1 MLGSTHGTL
10 TTDSRRARAI
20 ACGEHPA
27 QAVHGRPAGAGDLDV
42 SGRPL
47 YAAVPDLDRFFRPE
61 SVAVVGASDTEG
73 RPNTGIT
80 RQLLAWSERV
90 GARLHPVH
98 PTRESVFGIPCAP
111 SVAALPEQ
119 VDLAVLL
126 LSDPL
131 PVIGELA
138 EAKVKFAV
146 AFASGFAETGA
157 EGAAAQE
164 RLAAAVARA
173 DGLRLLGPN
182 TNLNAFERFR
192 EDLDGPAIAL
202 ITQSGH
208 QGRPLFSLQELGI
221 RLSHWAPTGNEA
233 DLETAD
239 FISYF
244 AERPE
249 VGAIAAYVEGLKDGR
264 AFLLAADRA
273 ARRGVPVVAVKVGR
287 TETGARTAASHTG
300 KLTGA
305 DAVVDAAMRQYGVIR
320 VDGLDELQD
329 TATLLAR
336 ARRHRVPDSSASAP
350 SAPASSAPGSA
361 MSSPAASSPAV
372 SRPALPRPEGVV
384 VYSISGGT
392 GAHFADL
399 ATEAGLPLP
408 TLSEAKQAELHQW
421 IPDYLSV
428 ANPVD
433 NGGHPVGD
441 WRGPRILDA
450 ILDDPAVGVLI
461 CPITGPFPPMSD
473 KLAQDLVA
481 AAERTDK
488 LVCVVWGSPVGTEAA
503 YRETLL
509 GSSRVATF
517 RTFANCITAVRAHL
531 DHTRFTAAYR
541 SPFDE
546 APRSPSPS
554 FRKAQALMRPGQ
566 QLSEHAAKQLL
577 RAYGIRVPR
586 EQLVTSA
593 AAAVRAAS
601 LVGYP
606 VVMKA
611 SGASIAHKTEL
622 GLVKIGLTSASQI
635 RDAYRELTDIARY
648 EDVSLDGVLVCQMVE
663 RGVEMVVGV
672 THDDLFGPTVTVG
685 LGGVLVEVLRDSAV
699 RVPPFGEDQAHAM
712 LAELRGRALLG
723 GVRGAPPADVD
734 ALVEVVLRVQ
744 RMALELGDQIA
755 ELDINPLMVLPRGQ
769 GAVALDALAAC
780 R

>member
-1 MLGSTHGTL
+1 MLGSTHGTF
-10 TTDSRRARAI
+10 TTGLRARVV
-20 ACGEHPA
+20 ACGEPPLS
-27 QAVHGRPAGAGDLDV
+27 AVHGVTAVAGDLDV

-47 YAAVPDLDRFFRPE
+47 HAPVPDLDRFFRPE

-80 RQLLAWSERV
+80 RQLLAWAERV
-90 GARLHPVH
+90 GARIHPVH
-98 PTRESVFGIPCAP
+98 PTRTSVFGIDCVP
-111 SVAALPEQ
+111 SVGALTEP

-126 LSDPL
+126 VADPL
-131 PVIGELA
+131 PVIEELA
-138 EAKVKFAV
+138 ATKVRFAV
-146 AFASGFAETGA
+146 AFASGFAETGEA
-157 EGAAAQE
+157 GAAAQE
-164 RLAAAVARA
+164 RLAAAVRRS
-173 DGLRLLGPN
+173 GLRLLGPN

-192 EDLDGPAIAL
+192 EDLDGPAVAL

-208 QGRPLFSLQELGI
+208 QGRPVFTLQELGV

-239 FISYF
+239 FLSYF
-244 AERPE
+244 AGRPE
-249 VGAIAAYVEGLKDGR
+249 VGAIACYVEGLKDGR
-264 AFLLAADRA
+264 SFLLAADRA
-273 ARRGVPVVAVKVGR
+273 ARNGVPVVAVKVGR

-305 DAVVDAAMRQYGVIR
+305 DQVVDAAMRQFGVIR
-320 VDGLDELQD
+320 VDGLDQLQD

-336 ARRHRVPDSSASAP
+336 ARRPVAD
-350 SAPASSAPGSA
+350 
-361 MSSPAASSPAV
+361 
-372 SRPALPRPEGVV
+372 GVV

-399 ATEAGLPLP
+399 ATAAGLELP
-408 TLSEAKQAELHQW
+408 TLPQAKQDELHQW
-421 IPDYLSV
+421 IPEYLNV

-441 WRGPRILDA
+441 WRGRKIIDA
-450 ILDDPAVGVLI
+450 ILADPSVGVLI

-473 KLAQDLVA
+473 RLAQDLA
-481 AAERTDK
+481 DAAEATDK
-488 LVCVVWGSPVGTEAA
+488 LVCVIWGSPVGTEDA
-503 YRETLL
+503 YRTTLL
-509 GSSRVATF
+509 GSSRLATF
-517 RTFANCITAVRAHL
+517 RTFSNCIGAVKAYL
-531 DHTRFTAAYR
+531 DHHRFTTGYR

-546 APRSPSPS
+546 APRTPSPS
-554 FRKAQALMRPGQ
+554 LRKAQALMRPGRR
-566 QLSEHAAKQLL
+566 LSEHAAKQLL

-593 AAAVRAAS
+593 AAAVRAAG

-611 SGASIAHKTEL
+611 SGTQLAHKTEL
-622 GLVKIGLTSASQI
+622 GLVKVGLTSASQV
-635 RDAYRELTDIARY
+635 RDAYRELTDIARF
-648 EDVSLDGVLVCQMVE
+648 ESIDLDGILVCQMVG

-672 THDDLFGPTVTVG
+672 TRDDLFGPTVTVG
-685 LGGVLVEVLRDSAV
+685 LGGVLVEVLNDTAV
-699 RVPPFGEDQAHAM
+699 RVPPFGEREARSM
-712 LAELRGRALLG
+712 LAELRGRALLD
-723 GVRGAPPADVD
+723 GVRGAAPADVD

-744 RMALELGDQIA
+744 RMALELDGDLA

-769 GAVALDALAAC
+769 GAVALDALAVC

>member
-10 TTDSRRARAI
+10 TTDSRRARVI
-20 ACGEHPA
+20 ACGERRPGPV
-27 QAVHGRPAGAGDLDV
+27 VHDRVDDLDV

-47 YAAVPDLDRFFRPE
+47 YADVPDLTRFFRPE
-61 SVAVVGASDTEG
+61 SVAVIGASDAEG

-80 RQLLAWSERV
+80 RQLLAWAERV
-90 GARLHPVH
+90 GARVYPVH
-98 PTRESVFGIPCAP
+98 PTRPSVFGIPCAA
-111 SVAALPEQ
+111 SVAGLPPGQ

-126 LSDPL
+126 VADPL
-131 PVIGELA
+131 PVVEELA
-138 EAKVKFAV
+138 DAKVRFAV

-157 EGAAAQE
+157 AGAEAQA
-164 RLAAAVARA
+164 RLADAVRRS
-173 DGLRLLGPN
+173 GLRLLGPN
-182 TNLNAFERFR
+182 TNLNAFEHFR
-192 EDLDGPAIAL
+192 EDLTGPAIAL

-208 QGRPLFSLQELGI
+208 QGRPVFALQELGI

-239 FISYF
+239 FLSWF
-244 AERPE
+244 AEQPE
-249 VGAIAAYVEGLKDGR
+249 VGAVACYVEGLKDGR

-287 TETGARTAASHTG
+287 TEAGARTAASHTG

-305 DAVVDAAMRQYGVIR
+305 DDVVDAAMRQFGVVR

-329 TATLLAR
+329 TAALLAR
-336 ARRHRVPDSSASAP
+336 ARAP
-350 SAPASSAPGSA
+350 LAD
-361 MSSPAASSPAV
+361 
-372 SRPALPRPEGVV
+372 GVA

-392 GAHFADL
+392 GAHAADL
-399 ATEAGLPLP
+399 ATAAGLRLP
-408 TLSEAKQAELHQW
+408 RLSEARQAELHQW
-421 IPDYLSV
+421 IPEYLSV

-433 NGGHPVGD
+433 SGGHPVGD
-441 WRGPRILDA
+441 ARGRKIIDA
-450 ILDDPAVGVLI
+450 ILADPSVGVLV
-461 CPITGPFPPMSD
+461 CPVTGPFPPLSD
-473 KLAQDLVA
+473 KLVADLVE
-481 AAERTDK
+481 AAEETDK

-503 YRETLL
+503 YREVLL

-517 RTFANCITAVRAHL
+517 RTLGNCLRAVRAWL
-531 DHTRFTAAYR
+531 DHHRFVSDYR

-546 APRSPSPS
+546 APRTPSPS
-554 FRKAQALMRPGQ
+554 YRKAEALMRPGQ

-593 AAAVRAAS
+593 AAAVRAAAQ
-601 LVGYP
+601 VGYP

-611 SGASIAHKTEL
+611 SGAEIAHKTEL
-622 GLVKIGLTSASQI
+622 GLVKIGLTSASQV

-648 EDVSLDGVLVCQMVE
+648 EGVALDGILVCQMVE
-663 RGVEMVVGV
+663 QGVETVVGMS
-672 THDDLFGPTVTVG
+672 HDDLFGPTVTVG
-685 LGGVLVEVLRDSAV
+685 LGGVLVEVLHDAAV
-699 RVPPFGEDQAHAM
+699 RVPPFGEDQARAM
-712 LAELRGRALLG
+712 LTELRGRALLD
-723 GVRGAPPADVD
+723 GVRGRPPADRD

-744 RMALELGDQIA
+744 RMALELGEFVS

-769 GAVALDALAAC
+769 GAVALDALVVC

>member
-10 TTDSRRARAI
+10 TTDSRRARVI
-20 ACGEHPA
+20 ACGEQPSPV
-27 QAVHGRPAGAGDLDV
+27 VHGRPAEVDDLDV

-47 YAAVPDLDRFFRPE
+47 YATVPDLDRFFRPE
-61 SVAVVGASDTEG
+61 CVAVIGASDAEG

-80 RQLLAWSERV
+80 RQLMAWAERV

-98 PTRESVFGIPCAP
+98 PTRRTVFGLPCLP
-111 SVAALPEQ
+111 SVAEVPEQ

-126 LSDPL
+126 VADPL
-131 PVIGELA
+131 PVIRELT

-157 EGAAAQE
+157 EGVAAQT
-164 RLAAAVARA
+164 RLAAAVHGS
-173 DGLRLLGPN
+173 GLRLLGPN
-182 TNLNAFERFR
+182 TNLNAFEHFR
-192 EDLDGPAIAL
+192 DDLDGPAVAL

-208 QGRPLFSLQELGI
+208 QGRPVFAMQQLGV

-244 AERPE
+244 SERPE
-249 VGAIAAYVEGLKDGR
+249 VGAIACYVEGLKDGR
-264 AFLLAADRA
+264 SFLLAADRA
-273 ARRGVPVVAVKVGR
+273 ARRKVPVVAVKVGR

-329 TATLLAR
+329 TAALLAR
-336 ARRHRVPDSSASAP
+336 ARAP
-350 SAPASSAPGSA
+350 RAD
-361 MSSPAASSPAV
+361 
-372 SRPALPRPEGVV
+372 GVV

-399 ATEAGLPLP
+399 ASEAGLDLP
-408 TLSEAKQAELHQW
+408 VLSEAKQTELHTW
-421 IPDYLSV
+421 IPDYLNV

-441 WRGPRILDA
+441 WRGRKIIDA
-450 ILDDPAVGVLI
+450 ILADPAVGVLI

-473 KLAQDLVA
+473 KLAQDLVD
-481 AAERTDK
+481 AAEQTDK

-531 DHTRFTAAYR
+531 DHARFTAAYR

-546 APRSPSPS
+546 APRTPSPS

-566 QLSEHAAKQLL
+566 QLSEHGAKQLL

-601 LVGYP
+601 QVGYP

-611 SGASIAHKTEL
+611 SGAQIAHKTEL
-622 GLVKIGLTSASQI
+622 GLVKIGLTSASQV

-648 EDVSLDGVLVCQMVE
+648 EGISLDGVLVCQMVE

-672 THDDLFGPTVTVG
+672 THDQLFGPTVTVG
-685 LGGVLVEVLRDSAV
+685 LGGVLVEVLRDFAV
-699 RVPPFGEDQAHAM
+699 RVPPFGDDQARAM
-712 LAELRGRALLG
+712 LSELRGRALLD
-723 GVRGAPPADVD
+723 GVRGGPPVDVD
-734 ALVEVVLRVQ
+734 ALVEVVIRVQ
-744 RMALELGDQIA
+744 RMALELGDEIA

-769 GAVALDALAAC
+769 GAVALDALVLC

>member
-10 TTDSRRARAI
+10 TTDFRARVV
-20 ACGEHPA
+20 ACGEEPHA
-27 QAVHGRPAGAGDLDV
+27 AVHSMAAAAAEGDLDV

-47 YAAVPDLDRFFRPE
+47 HAPVPDLDRFFRPE
-61 SVAVVGASDTEG
+61 SVAVIGASDTEG

-80 RQLLAWSERV
+80 RQLIAWAERV
-90 GARLHPVH
+90 GARLYPVH
-98 PTRESVFGIPCAP
+98 PTRESVFGRPCSP

-126 LSDPL
+126 VGDPL
-131 PVIGELA
+131 PVIEELA
-138 EAKVKFAV
+138 QAKVKFAV

-157 EGAAAQE
+157 EGAAAQA
-164 RLAAAVARA
+164 RLAAAVERS
-173 DGLRLLGPN
+173 GLRLLGPN
-182 TNLNAFERFR
+182 TNLNAFEEFR
-192 EDLDGPAIAL
+192 DDLDGPAIAL

-208 QGRPLFSLQELGI
+208 QGRPVYTLQELGV

-239 FISYF
+239 FIAYF
-244 AERPE
+244 SQRPE
-249 VGAIAAYVEGLKDGR
+249 VGAIACYVEGLKDGR
-264 AFLLAADRA
+264 SFLLAADRA
-273 ARRGVPVVAVKVGR
+273 ARAGVPVVAVKVGR
-287 TETGARTAASHTG
+287 TETGARMAASHTG

-305 DAVVDAAMRQYGVIR
+305 DQVVDAAMRQFGVIR

-329 TATLLAR
+329 TAALLAR
-336 ARRHRVPDSSASAP
+336 ARKPLAD
-350 SAPASSAPGSA
+350 
-361 MSSPAASSPAV
+361 
-372 SRPALPRPEGVV
+372 GVV

-392 GAHFADL
+392 GAHFSDL
-399 ATEAGLPLP
+399 ATGAGLTLP
-408 TLSEAKQAELHQW
+408 ALSEEKQAELHTW
-421 IPDYLSV
+421 IPGYLNV

-441 WRGPRILDA
+441 WRGRKIIDA
-450 ILDDPAVGVLI
+450 ILADPEVGVLI

-473 KLAQDLVA
+473 KLAQDLVD
-481 AAERTDK
+481 AAEATDK
-488 LVCVVWGSPVGTEAA
+488 LVCVVWGSPVGTEDA
-503 YRETLL
+503 YRTTLL

-517 RTFANCITAVRAHL
+517 RTFGNCITAVKAYL
-531 DHTRFTAAYR
+531 DHHRFAASYR

-546 APRSPSPS
+546 APRTPSPS
-554 FRKAQALMRPGQ
+554 FRKAQALMRPGH

-593 AAAVRAAS
+593 AAAVRAAG

-611 SGASIAHKTEL
+611 SGARLAHKTEL
-622 GLVKIGLTSASQI
+622 GLVKVGLTSASQV

-648 EDVSLDGVLVCQMVE
+648 EGIELDGILVCQMVE
-663 RGVEMVVGV
+663 RGVEMMVGV
-672 THDDLFGPTVTVG
+672 TQDALFGPTVTVG
-685 LGGVLVEVLRDSAV
+685 LGGVLVEVLHDAAV
-699 RVPPFGEDQAHAM
+699 RVPPFGEDQARAM
-712 LAELRGRALLG
+712 LGELRGRALLE
-723 GVRGAPPADVD
+723 GVRGGLPVDVD

-744 RMALELGDQIA
+744 RMALELGDDLS
-755 ELDINPLMVLPRGQ
+755 ELDINPLMVLSRGQ
-769 GAVALDALAAC
+769 GAVALDALAVC

>member
-20 ACGEHPA
+20 ACGEHPT
-27 QAVHGRPAGAGDLDV
+27 QVVHGRPAEAGDLDV

-47 YAAVPDLDRFFRPE
+47 YADVPDLDRFFRPE

-98 PTRESVFGIPCAP
+98 PTRESVFGIPCVP
-111 SVAALPEQ
+111 SVADLPEQ

-131 PVIGELA
+131 PVIDELA

-146 AFASGFAETGA
+146 AFASGFAETGE

-192 EDLDGPAIAL
+192 DDLDGPSIAL

-208 QGRPLFSLQELGI
+208 QGRPVFSLQELGI

-305 DAVVDAAMRQYGVIR
+305 DAVVDAAMRQFGVIR

-336 ARRHRVPDSSASAP
+336 ARRPRTPDSAT
-350 SAPASSAPGSA
+350 PGSA
-361 MSSPAASSPAV
+361 A
-372 SRPALPRPEGVV
+372 PRPEGVV

-531 DHTRFTAAYR
+531 DHTRFTSAYR

-554 FRKAQALMRPGQ
+554 FRKAKALMRPGQ

-611 SGASIAHKTEL
+611 SGARIAHKTEL

-699 RVPPFGEDQAHAM
+699 RVPPFAEDQAHAM
-712 LAELRGRALLG
+712 LAELRGRALLD

-744 RMALELGDQIA
+744 RMALELGDEIA

-769 GAVALDALAAC
+769 GAVALDALAVC

>member
-10 TTDSRRARAI
+10 TTDSRRARVI
-20 ACGEHPA
+20 ACGEQPSPV
-27 QAVHGRPAGAGDLDV
+27 VHGRPAEVDDLDV

-47 YAAVPDLDRFFRPE
+47 YATVPDLDRFFRPE
-61 SVAVVGASDTEG
+61 CVAVIGASDAEG

-80 RQLLAWSERV
+80 RQLMAWAERV

-98 PTRESVFGIPCAP
+98 PTRRTVFGLPCLP
-111 SVAALPEQ
+111 SVSDVPEQ

-126 LSDPL
+126 VADPL
-131 PVIGELA
+131 PVIRELT
-138 EAKVKFAV
+138 EAKVRFAV

-157 EGAAAQE
+157 EGAAAQT
-164 RLAAAVARA
+164 RLAAAVHGS
-173 DGLRLLGPN
+173 GLRLLGPN
-182 TNLNAFERFR
+182 TNLNAFEHFR
-192 EDLDGPAIAL
+192 DDLDGPAVAL

-208 QGRPLFSLQELGI
+208 QGRPVFAMQQLGV

-244 AERPE
+244 SERPE
-249 VGAIAAYVEGLKDGR
+249 VGAIACYVEGLKDGR
-264 AFLLAADRA
+264 SFLLAADRA
-273 ARRGVPVVAVKVGR
+273 ARRKVPVVAVKVGR

-329 TATLLAR
+329 TAALLAR
-336 ARRHRVPDSSASAP
+336 ARAP
-350 SAPASSAPGSA
+350 RAD
-361 MSSPAASSPAV
+361 
-372 SRPALPRPEGVV
+372 GVV

-399 ATEAGLPLP
+399 ASEAGLDLP
-408 TLSEAKQAELHQW
+408 VLSEAKQAELHTW
-421 IPDYLSV
+421 IPDYLNV

-441 WRGPRILDA
+441 WRGRKIIDA
-450 ILDDPAVGVLI
+450 ILADPAVGVLI

-473 KLAQDLVA
+473 KLAQDLVD
-481 AAERTDK
+481 AAEQTDK

-531 DHTRFTAAYR
+531 DHARFTAAYR

-546 APRSPSPS
+546 APRTPSPS

-566 QLSEHAAKQLL
+566 QLSEHGAKQLL

-601 LVGYP
+601 QVGYP

-611 SGASIAHKTEL
+611 SGAQIAHKTEL
-622 GLVKIGLTSASQI
+622 GLVKIGLTSASQV

-648 EDVSLDGVLVCQMVE
+648 EGISLDGVLVCQMVE

-672 THDDLFGPTVTVG
+672 THDHLFGPTVTVG
-685 LGGVLVEVLRDSAV
+685 LGGVLVEVLRDFAV
-699 RVPPFGEDQAHAM
+699 RVPPFGDDQARAM
-712 LAELRGRALLG
+712 LSELRGRALLD
-723 GVRGAPPADVD
+723 GVRGGPPVDVD
-734 ALVEVVLRVQ
+734 ALVEVVIRVQ
-744 RMALELGDQIA
+744 RMALELGDEIA

-769 GAVALDALAAC
+769 GAVALDALVLC

>member
-10 TTDSRRARAI
+10 TTDSRRARVI
-20 ACGEHPA
+20 ACGEQPSPV
-27 QAVHGRPAGAGDLDV
+27 VHGRPAEADDLDV

-47 YAAVPDLDRFFRPE
+47 YAGVPDLDRFFRPG
-61 SVAVVGASDTEG
+61 SVAVIGASDTEG

-80 RQLLAWSERV
+80 RQLLTWAERV

-98 PTRESVFGIPCAP
+98 PTRQSVFGIPCSP
-111 SVAALPEQ
+111 SVADLSEP

-126 LSDPL
+126 VADPL
-131 PVIGELA
+131 PVIEQLA
-138 EAKVKFAV
+138 KAKVKFAV
-146 AFASGFAETGA
+146 AFASGFAETG
-157 EGAAAQE
+157 ETGAAAQA
-164 RLAAAVARA
+164 RLAAAVGRS
-173 DGLRLLGPN
+173 GLRLLGPN
-182 TNLNAFERFR
+182 TNLNAFEKFR

-208 QGRPLFSLQELGI
+208 QGRPVFTMQELGV

-249 VGAIAAYVEGLKDGR
+249 VGAIACYIEGLKDGR
-264 AFLLAADRA
+264 SFLLAADRA

-329 TATLLAR
+329 TAALLAR
-336 ARRHRVPDSSASAP
+336 ARAP
-350 SAPASSAPGSA
+350 QAD
-361 MSSPAASSPAV
+361 
-372 SRPALPRPEGVV
+372 GVV
-384 VYSISGGT
+384 VYAISGGT

-399 ATEAGLPLP
+399 ASEAGLHLP
-408 TLSEAKQAELHQW
+408 ALSDTKQAELHQW
-421 IPDYLSV
+421 IPEYLNV
-428 ANPVD
+428 TNPVD

-441 WRGPRILDA
+441 WRGRKIIDA
-450 ILDDPAVGVLI
+450 ILADPAVGVLI

-473 KLAQDLVA
+473 KLAQDLVD
-481 AAERTDK
+481 AAEETDK

-531 DHTRFTAAYR
+531 DHARFTASYR

-546 APRSPSPS
+546 APRTPSPS

-611 SGASIAHKTEL
+611 SGAQIAHKTEL
-622 GLVKIGLTSASQI
+622 GLVKIGLTSASQV

-648 EDVSLDGVLVCQMVE
+648 EGISLDGVLVCQMVE
-663 RGVEMVVGV
+663 RGVELVVGV
-672 THDDLFGPTVTVG
+672 THDQLFGPTVTVG
-685 LGGVLVEVLRDSAV
+685 LGGVLVEVLRDVAV
-699 RVPPFGEDQAHAM
+699 RVPPFGEDQARAM
-712 LAELRGRALLG
+712 LGELRGRALLD
-723 GVRGAPPADVD
+723 GVRGGPPVDVD
-734 ALVEVVLRVQ
+734 ALVEVVIRVQ
-744 RMALELGDQIA
+744 RMALELGDDLA

-769 GAVALDALAAC
+769 GAVALDALAVC

>member
-10 TTDSRRARAI
+10 TTDFRARVE
-20 ACGEHPA
+20 ACGDHA
-27 QAVHGRPAGAGDLDV
+27 RNAVHSTTADPTADGAGAGALDV

-47 YAAVPDLDRFFRPE
+47 HADVPDLDRFFRPE
-61 SVAVVGASDTEG
+61 SVAVIGASDAEG

-80 RQLLAWSERV
+80 RQLIAWAERV

-98 PTRESVFGIPCAP
+98 PTRASVFGRPCHA
-111 SVAALPEQ
+111 SVGDLPEQ

-126 LSDPL
+126 VADPL
-131 PVIGELA
+131 PVIEQLA

-146 AFASGFAETGA
+146 AFASGFAETGDQGK
-157 EGAAAQE
+157 EAQA
-164 RLAAAVARA
+164 RLAAAVRRS
-173 DGLRLLGPN
+173 GLRLLGPN
-182 TNLNAFERFR
+182 TNLNAFQEFR

-208 QGRPLFSLQELGI
+208 QGRPVYTLQELGI

-249 VGAIAAYVEGLKDGR
+249 VGAIACYVEGLKDGR
-264 AFLLAADRA
+264 SFLLAADRA
-273 ARRGVPVVAVKVGR
+273 ARNGVPVVAVKVGR
-287 TETGARTAASHTG
+287 TETGARMAASHTG

-305 DAVVDAAMRQYGVIR
+305 DTVVDAAMRQFGVIR

-329 TATLLAR
+329 TAALLAR
-336 ARRHRVPDSSASAP
+336 ARRPQAD
-350 SAPASSAPGSA
+350 
-361 MSSPAASSPAV
+361 
-372 SRPALPRPEGVV
+372 GVV

-392 GAHFADL
+392 GAHFSDL
-399 ATEAGLPLP
+399 ATEAGLSLP
-408 TLSEAKQAELHQW
+408 TLSEARQAELHQW
-421 IPDYLSV
+421 IPEYLNV

-441 WRGPRILDA
+441 WRGRKIIDSILA
-450 ILDDPAVGVLI
+450 DPSVGVLI

-473 KLAQDLVA
+473 KLAQDLVD
-481 AAERTDK
+481 AAEETDK
-488 LVCVVWGSPVGTEAA
+488 LICVVWGSPVGTEDA
-503 YRETLL
+503 YRTTLL

-517 RTFANCITAVRAHL
+517 RTFGNCITAVRSYLEH
-531 DHTRFTAAYR
+531 HRFTTGYR
-541 SPFDE
+541 SPFDD
-546 APRSPSPS
+546 APRTPSPS
-554 FRKAQALMRPGQ
+554 YRKAQALMRPGQ

-593 AAAVRAAS
+593 AAAVRAAG

-611 SGASIAHKTEL
+611 SGPQLAHKTEL

-648 EDVSLDGVLVCQMVE
+648 ENVPLDGILVCQMVE

-672 THDDLFGPTVTVG
+672 TQDDLFGPTVTVG
-685 LGGVLVEVLRDSAV
+685 LGGVLVEVLHDAAV
-699 RVPPFGEDQAHAM
+699 RVPPFGEDQARAM
-712 LAELRGRALLG
+712 LRELRGHALLE

-744 RMALELGDQIA
+744 RMALELGGELS

-769 GAVALDALAAC
+769 GAVALDALAIC

>member
-10 TTDSRRARAI
+10 TTDSRRARVI
-20 ACGEHPA
+20 ACGEQRPGP
-27 QAVHGRPAGAGDLDV
+27 AVHGRAAEAGDADALDV

-47 YAAVPDLDRFFRPE
+47 YADVPDLDRFFRPE
-61 SVAVVGASDTEG
+61 SVAVVGASDAEG

-80 RQLLAWSERV
+80 RQLLDWADRV
-90 GARLHPVH
+90 GARVHPVH
-98 PTRESVFGIPCAP
+98 PTRPSVFGIACVP
-111 SVAALPEQ
+111 SVADLPEQ

-126 LSDPL
+126 VADPL
-131 PVIGELA
+131 PVIEELA
-138 EAKVKFAV
+138 EAKVRFAV
-146 AFASGFAETGA
+146 AFASGFAETGE
-157 EGAAAQE
+157 EGAAAQT
-164 RLAAAVARA
+164 RLAAAVRRS
-173 DGLRLLGPN
+173 GLRLLGPN

-192 EDLDGPAIAL
+192 DDLDGPAIAL

-208 QGRPLFSLQELGI
+208 QGRPVFAAQELGV

-249 VGAIAAYVEGLKDGR
+249 VGAIACYVEGLKDGR

-287 TETGARTAASHTG
+287 TEAGARTAASHTG

-305 DAVVDAAMRQYGVIR
+305 DDVVDAALRQYGVIR

-329 TATLLAR
+329 TAALLAR
-336 ARRHRVPDSSASAP
+336 ARAP
-350 SAPASSAPGSA
+350 RAD
-361 MSSPAASSPAV
+361 
-372 SRPALPRPEGVV
+372 GVV

-392 GAHFADL
+392 GAHVADL
-399 ATEAGLPLP
+399 AAGLGLKLP
-408 TLSEAKQAELHQW
+408 VLSADRQAELHQW
-421 IPDYLSV
+421 IPEYLSV

-441 WRGPRILDA
+441 WRGRKIIDA
-450 ILDDPAVGVLI
+450 ILADPEVGVLV
-461 CPITGPFPPMSD
+461 CPITGPFPPLSD
-473 KLAQDLVA
+473 KLVQDLVD
-481 AAERTDK
+481 AAEATDK

-503 YRETLL
+503 YREVLL

-517 RTFANCITAVRAHL
+517 RTVGNCLTAVRAYL
-531 DHTRFTAAYR
+531 DHHRFVSEYR

-546 APRSPSPS
+546 APRTSSPSY
-554 FRKAQALMRPGQ
+554 RKALALMRPGQ

-593 AAAVRAAS
+593 AAAVRAAG

-611 SGASIAHKTEL
+611 SGGRLAHKTEL
-622 GLVKIGLTSASQI
+622 GLVKIGLTSASQV
-635 RDAYRELTDIARY
+635 RDAYRDLTGIARY
-648 EDVSLDGVLVCQMVE
+648 EGVALDGVLVCQMVE

-685 LGGVLVEVLRDSAV
+685 LGGVLVEVLHDAAV
-699 RVPPFGEDQAHAM
+699 RVPPFGEEQARDM
-712 LAELRGRALLG
+712 LAELRGRTLLD
-723 GVRGAPPADVD
+723 GVRGRPPADLE

-744 RMALELGDQIA
+744 RMALELGGQLA
-755 ELDINPLMVLPRGQ
+755 ELDINPLMVLEQGQ
-769 GAVALDALAAC
+769 GAVALDALAVC

>member
-10 TTDSRRARAI
+10 TTDLRARVV
-20 ACGEHPA
+20 ACGQQTGA
-27 QAVHGRPAGAGDLDV
+27 AVHGVTAAEGDLDV

-47 YAAVPDLDRFFRPE
+47 YAPVPGLDRFFRPE
-61 SVAVVGASDTEG
+61 AVAVVGASDTDG

-80 RQLLAWSERV
+80 RQLIAWAERV

-98 PTRESVFGIPCAP
+98 PTRTAVFGLPCVP
-111 SVAALPEQ
+111 SVAELPEP

-126 LSDPL
+126 VGDPL
-131 PVIGELA
+131 PVIEELGR
-138 EAKVKFAV
+138 AKVKFAV
-146 AFASGFAETGA
+146 AFASGFAETGEA
-157 EGAAAQE
+157 GADAQR
-164 RLAAAVARA
+164 RLAAAVERS
-173 DGLRLLGPN
+173 GLRLLGPN

-192 EDLDGPAIAL
+192 DDLEGPAIAL

-208 QGRPLFSLQELGI
+208 QGRPVFAMQELGV

-244 AERPE
+244 SGRPE
-249 VGAIAAYVEGLKDGR
+249 VGAIACYVEGLKDGR
-264 AFLLAADRA
+264 SFLLAADRA
-273 ARRGVPVVAVKVGR
+273 ARNRVPIVAVKVGR

-305 DAVVDAAMRQYGVIR
+305 DQVVDAAMRQYGVIR
-320 VDGLDELQD
+320 VDGLDQLQD
-329 TATLLAR
+329 TAALLAR
-336 ARRHRVPDSSASAP
+336 ARRPTAD
-350 SAPASSAPGSA
+350 
-361 MSSPAASSPAV
+361 
-372 SRPALPRPEGVV
+372 GVV

-399 ATEAGLPLP
+399 ATAAGLRLP
-408 TLSEAKQAELHQW
+408 PLSEDRQNELHQW
-421 IPDYLSV
+421 IPEYLSV

-441 WRGPRILDA
+441 WRGRRIIDA
-450 ILDDPAVGVLI
+450 ILADPGVGVLI

-473 KLAQDLVA
+473 KLAQDLVD
-481 AAERTDK
+481 AAEATDK
-488 LVCVVWGSPVGTEAA
+488 LVCVVWGSPVGTEDA
-503 YRETLL
+503 YRTTLL

-517 RTFANCITAVRAHL
+517 RTFGNCITAVKAYF
-531 DHTRFTAAYR
+531 DHHRFTAGYR

-546 APRSPSPS
+546 APRTLSPS
-554 FRKAQALMRPGQ
+554 FRKAQALLRPGHR
-566 QLSEHAAKQLL
+566 LSEHAAKQLL

-593 AAAVRAAS
+593 AAAVRAAG

-611 SGASIAHKTEL
+611 SAPQLAHKTEL
-622 GLVKIGLTSASQI
+622 GLVKIGLTSASQV
-635 RDAYRELTDIARY
+635 RDSYRELTDIARY
-648 EDVSLDGVLVCQMVE
+648 EGVDLDGVLVCQMVE

-672 THDDLFGPTVTVG
+672 TRDELFGPTVTVG
-685 LGGVLVEVLRDSAV
+685 LGGVLVEVLRDVTV
-699 RVPPFGEDQAHAM
+699 RVPPFGEDQARSM
-712 LAELRGRALLG
+712 LSELRGRALLD
-723 GVRGAPPADVD
+723 GVRGGPPVDVD

-744 RMALELGDQIA
+744 RMALELGGDLS

-769 GAVALDALAAC
+769 GAVALDALAVC

>member
-27 QAVHGRPAGAGDLDV
+27 QVVHGRPAEAGDLDV

-47 YAAVPDLDRFFRPE
+47 YADVPDLDRLFRPE

-98 PTRESVFGIPCAP
+98 PTRESVFGIPCVP
-111 SVAALPEQ
+111 SVADLPEQ
-119 VDLAVLL
+119 VDLAALL

-173 DGLRLLGPN
+173 GGLRLLGPN

-192 EDLDGPAIAL
+192 DDLDGPAIAL

-208 QGRPLFSLQELGI
+208 QGRPVFSLQELGI

-336 ARRHRVPDSSASAP
+336 ARRPRAT
-350 SAPASSAPGSA
+350 G
-361 MSSPAASSPAV
+361 AAE
-372 SRPALPRPEGVV
+372 PRPEGVV

-408 TLSEAKQAELHQW
+408 TLSAAKQAELHQW

-531 DHTRFTAAYR
+531 DHSRFT
-541 SPFDE
+541 
-546 APRSPSPS
+546 
-554 FRKAQALMRPGQ
+554 
-566 QLSEHAAKQLL
+566 
-577 RAYGIRVPR
+577 
-586 EQLVTSA
+586 
-593 AAAVRAAS
+593 
-601 LVGYP
+601 
-606 VVMKA
+606 
-611 SGASIAHKTEL
+611 GARIAHKTEL
-622 GLVKIGLTSASQI
+622 GLVKVGLTSASQI

-699 RVPPFGEDQAHAM
+699 RVPPFAEDQAHAM
-712 LAELRGRALLG
+712 LAELRGRALLD

-744 RMALELGDQIA
+744 RMALELGDEIA

-769 GAVALDALAAC
+769 GAVALDALAVC

>member
-10 TTDSRRARAI
+10 TTDSRRARVI
-20 ACGEHPA
+20 ACGEQPSPV
-27 QAVHGRPAGAGDLDV
+27 VHGRPADVDDLDV
-42 SGRPL
+42 GGRPL
-47 YAAVPDLDRFFRPE
+47 YAGVPDLDRFFRPE
-61 SVAVVGASDTEG
+61 SLAVVGASDAEG

-80 RQLLAWSERV
+80 RQLLAWAERV

-98 PTRESVFGIPCAP
+98 PTREAVFGIPCFP
-111 SVAALPEQ
+111 SVADLPEQ

-126 LSDPL
+126 VADPL
-131 PVIGELA
+131 PVVEQLA

-146 AFASGFAETGA
+146 AFASGFAETGEAGA
-157 EGAAAQE
+157 EAQA
-164 RLAAAVARA
+164 RLATAVRRS
-173 DGLRLLGPN
+173 GLRLLGPN
-182 TNLNAFERFR
+182 TNLNAFENFR

-208 QGRPLFSLQELGI
+208 QGRPVFALQELGI

-244 AERPE
+244 SEQPE
-249 VGAIAAYVEGLKDGR
+249 VGAIACYVEGLKDGR
-264 AFLLAADRA
+264 SFLLAADRA

-305 DAVVDAAMRQYGVIR
+305 DTVVDAAMRQYGVIR
-320 VDGLDELQD
+320 VDGLDQLQD
-329 TATLLAR
+329 TSALLAR
-336 ARRHRVPDSSASAP
+336 ARRPLAD
-350 SAPASSAPGSA
+350 
-361 MSSPAASSPAV
+361 
-372 SRPALPRPEGVV
+372 GVA

-399 ATEAGLPLP
+399 ATEAGLHLP
-408 TLSEAKQAELHQW
+408 TLSAAKQTELHQW
-421 IPDYLSV
+421 IPDYLNV

-433 NGGHPVGD
+433 SGGHPVGD
-441 WRGPRILDA
+441 WRGRKIIDA
-450 ILDDPAVGVLI
+450 ILADPEVGVLV

-473 KLAQDLVA
+473 KLAQDLVD
-481 AAERTDK
+481 AAEQTDK
-488 LVCVVWGSPVGTEAA
+488 LVCVIWGSPVGTESA

-517 RTFANCITAVRAHL
+517 RTFANCVTAVRAHL
-531 DHTRFTAAYR
+531 DHARFTASYR

-546 APRSPSPS
+546 APRTPSPS
-554 FRKAQALMRPGQ
+554 FRKARALMRPGQ
-566 QLSEHAAKQLL
+566 ALSEHAAKLLL

-593 AAAVRAAS
+593 AAAVRAAG

-611 SGASIAHKTEL
+611 SGGQIAHKTEL
-622 GLVKIGLTSASQI
+622 GLVKIGLTSASQV

-648 EDVSLDGVLVCQMVE
+648 EGVDLDGVLVCQMVE

-672 THDDLFGPTVTVG
+672 THDELFGPTVTVG
-685 LGGVLVEVLRDSAV
+685 LGGVLVEVLRDTAV
-699 RVPPFGEDQAHAM
+699 RVPPFGEEQAGDM
-712 LAELRGRALLG
+712 LTELRGRALLD
-723 GVRGAPPADVD
+723 GVRGRPPADLD
-734 ALVEVVLRVQ
+734 ALVEVVMRVQ
-744 RMALELGDQIA
+744 RMALELGDELA

-769 GAVALDALAAC
+769 GAVALDALAVCGPGPDPDADQPLP
-780 R
+780 

>member
-10 TTDSRRARAI
+10 TTDSRRTRAI
-20 ACGEHPA
+20 ACGERSGP
-27 QAVHGRPAGAGDLDV
+27 AVHGRPAQAGDLDV

-47 YAAVPDLDRFFRPE
+47 HSGVPDLDRFFRPR
-61 SVAVVGASDTEG
+61 SVAVVGASDAEG

-80 RQLLAWSERV
+80 RQLADWAERV

-98 PTRESVFGIPCAP
+98 PSRPAVFGIPCSP
-111 SVAALPEQ
+111 SVADLPEQ
-119 VDLAVLL
+119 VDLAVVLVG
-126 LSDPL
+126 DPV
-131 PVIGELA
+131 PVIEELA
-138 EAKVKFAV
+138 EAKARFAV
-146 AFASGFAETGA
+146 VFASGFAETGPQG
-157 EGAAAQE
+157 GAAQR
-164 RLAAAVARA
+164 RLAAAVEQS
-173 DGLRLLGPN
+173 GLRLLGPN

-192 EDLDGPAIAL
+192 DDLEGPAIAL

-208 QGRPLFSLQELGI
+208 QGRPVFALQELGI

-233 DLETAD
+233 DLESAD
-239 FISYF
+239 FLSYF
-244 AERPE
+244 AEQPE
-249 VGAIAAYVEGLKDGR
+249 VGAIACYLEGLKDGR
-264 AFLLAADRA
+264 SFLLAADRA

-305 DAVVDAAMRQYGVIR
+305 DAVVDAALRQYGVIR

-329 TATLLAR
+329 TAALLAR
-336 ARRHRVPDSSASAP
+336 ARP
-350 SAPASSAPGSA
+350 
-361 MSSPAASSPAV
+361 
-372 SRPALPRPEGVV
+372 PRADGVV

-392 GAHFADL
+392 GAHVADL
-399 ATEAGLPLP
+399 ATGLGLSLP
-408 TLSEAKQAELHQW
+408 ELSEAKQAELHQW
-421 IPDYLSV
+421 IPEYLSV

-441 WRGPRILDA
+441 ERGRKIIDA
-450 ILDDPAVGVLI
+450 ILDDPEVGVLI
-461 CPITGPFPPMSD
+461 CPVTGPFPPLSD
-473 KLAQDLVA
+473 RLVRDMVD
-481 AAERTDK
+481 AAEQTDK
-488 LVCVVWGSPVGTEAA
+488 LVCVVWGSPVGTEPA
-503 YRETLL
+503 YREVLL

-517 RTFANCITAVRAHL
+517 RTVGNCLTAVRAHL
-531 DHTRFTAAYR
+531 AHHRFAAAYR

-546 APRSPSPS
+546 APRTLSPSY
-554 FRKAQALMRPGQ
+554 RKAQALMQPGR

-593 AAAVRAAS
+593 AAAVRAAG

-611 SGASIAHKTEL
+611 SGARIAHKTEL
-622 GLVKIGLTSASQI
+622 GLVKIGLTSASQV

-648 EDVSLDGVLVCQMVE
+648 EDIALDGVLVCQMVE
-663 RGVEMVVGV
+663 QGVEMVVGV

-685 LGGVLVEVLRDSAV
+685 LGGVLVEVLRDTAV
-699 RVPPFGEDQAHAM
+699 GVPPFGEEQARDM
-712 LAELRGRALLG
+712 LAGLRGRALLD
-723 GVRGAPPADVD
+723 GVRGRPAADLD

-744 RMALELGDQIA
+744 RMALELGDRLA
-755 ELDINPLMVLPRGQ
+755 ELDVNPLMVLPQGQ
-769 GAVALDALAAC
+769 GAVALDALAVC

>member
-10 TTDSRRARAI
+10 TTDFRARVE
-20 ACGEHPA
+20 ACGETPRT
-27 QAVHGRPAGAGDLDV
+27 AVHSTAAPAAGNAAERDV

-47 YAAVPDLDRFFRPE
+47 HSDVPDLDRFFRPE
-61 SVAVVGASDTEG
+61 SVAVIGASDAEG

-80 RQLLAWSERV
+80 RQLIAWAERV
-90 GARLHPVH
+90 GARVHPVH
-98 PTRESVFGIPCAP
+98 PTRTSVFGLACHA
-111 SVAALPEQ
+111 SVAELPDQ

-126 LSDPL
+126 VADPV
-131 PVIGELA
+131 PVIEELA
-138 EAKVKFAV
+138 DTKIRFAV
-146 AFASGFAETGA
+146 AFASGFAETG
-157 EGAAAQE
+157 ESGAAAQA
-164 RLAAAVARA
+164 RLTAAVQRS
-173 DGLRLLGPN
+173 GLRLLGPN
-182 TNLNAFERFR
+182 TNLNAFEEFR

-208 QGRPLFSLQELGI
+208 QGRPVYTLQELGI

-249 VGAIAAYVEGLKDGR
+249 VGAIACYVEGLKDGR
-264 AFLLAADRA
+264 SFLLAADRA
-273 ARRGVPVVAVKVGR
+273 ARNGVPVVAVKVGR

-305 DAVVDAAMRQYGVIR
+305 DTVVDAAMRQFGVIR

-329 TATLLAR
+329 TAALLAR
-336 ARRHRVPDSSASAP
+336 ARPPQA
-350 SAPASSAPGSA
+350 
-361 MSSPAASSPAV
+361 
-372 SRPALPRPEGVV
+372 EGVV

-392 GAHFADL
+392 GAHFSDL
-399 ATEAGLPLP
+399 ATEAGLTLP
-408 TLSEAKQAELHQW
+408 TLSDAKQAELHQW
-421 IPDYLSV
+421 IPPYLNV

-441 WRGPRILDA
+441 WRGRKIIDA
-450 ILDDPAVGVLI
+450 ILADPAVGVLI

-473 KLAQDLVA
+473 RLAQDLVD
-481 AAERTDK
+481 AAEATDK
-488 LVCVVWGSPVGTEAA
+488 LVCVIWGSPVGTEEA
-503 YRETLL
+503 YRSTLL

-517 RTFANCITAVRAHL
+517 RTFGNCITAVRAYLGH
-531 DHTRFTAAYR
+531 HRFTASYR

-546 APRSPSPS
+546 APRTPSPS
-554 FRKAQALMRPGQ
+554 YRKARALMRPGQ

-593 AAAVRAAS
+593 AAAVRAAG

-611 SGASIAHKTEL
+611 SGPQLSHKTEL
-622 GLVKIGLTSASQI
+622 GLVKVGLTSASQI

-648 EDVSLDGVLVCQMVE
+648 ENIPLDGILVCQMVE

-672 THDDLFGPTVTVG
+672 TRDPLFGPTVTVG
-685 LGGVLVEVLRDSAV
+685 LGGVLVEVLHDAAV
-699 RVPPFGEDQAHAM
+699 RVPPFGEDQARTM
-712 LAELRGRALLG
+712 LRELRGAALLD

-744 RMALELGDQIA
+744 RMALELGDELS

-769 GAVALDALAAC
+769 GAVALDALALC
-780 R
+780 H

>member
-10 TTDSRRARAI
+10 TTDFRARVE
-20 ACGEHPA
+20 ACGETPRT
-27 QAVHGRPAGAGDLDV
+27 AVHSTAAPSAEDTAALDV

-47 YAAVPDLDRFFRPE
+47 RSDVPDLDRFFRPE
-61 SVAVVGASDTEG
+61 SVAVIGASDTEG

-80 RQLLAWSERV
+80 RQLIAWAQRV
-90 GARLHPVH
+90 GARVHPVH
-98 PTRESVFGIPCAP
+98 PTRTSVFGLPCRA
-111 SVAALPEQ
+111 SVAELPEQ

-126 LSDPL
+126 VADPL
-131 PVIGELA
+131 PVIEELA

-146 AFASGFAETGA
+146 AFASGFAETGDA
-157 EGAAAQE
+157 GAAAQE
-164 RLAAAVARA
+164 RLAAAVRRS
-173 DGLRLLGPN
+173 GLRLLGPN

-192 EDLDGPAIAL
+192 DDLDGPAIAL

-208 QGRPLFSLQELGI
+208 QGRPVFTLQELGI

-233 DLETAD
+233 DLETSD

-249 VGAIAAYVEGLKDGR
+249 VGAIACYVEGLRDGR
-264 AFLLAADRA
+264 QFLLAADRA
-273 ARRGVPVVAVKVGR
+273 ARNGVPVVAVKVGR

-305 DAVVDAAMRQYGVIR
+305 DTVVDAAMRQFGVIR

-329 TATLLAR
+329 TAALLAR
-336 ARRHRVPDSSASAP
+336 ARKPLAD
-350 SAPASSAPGSA
+350 
-361 MSSPAASSPAV
+361 
-372 SRPALPRPEGVV
+372 GVV

-392 GAHFADL
+392 GAHFSDL
-399 ATEAGLPLP
+399 ASEAGLSLP
-408 TLSEAKQAELHQW
+408 TLSRAKQDELHQW
-421 IPDYLSV
+421 IPEYLNV

-441 WRGPRILDA
+441 WRGRKIIDA
-450 ILDDPAVGVLI
+450 ILADPSVGVLI

-473 KLAQDLVA
+473 RLAQDLVD
-481 AAERTDK
+481 AAERSDK
-488 LVCVVWGSPVGTEAA
+488 LVCVIWGSPVGTEEA
-503 YRETLL
+503 YRTTLL

-517 RTFANCITAVRAHL
+517 RTFGNCITAVRAYLGH
-531 DHTRFTAAYR
+531 HRFTAGYR
-541 SPFDE
+541 SPFEDT
-546 APRSPSPS
+546 PRTPSPS
-554 FRKAQALMRPGQ
+554 YRKAQALMRPGQ

-593 AAAVRAAS
+593 AAAVRAAG

-611 SGASIAHKTEL
+611 SGPQLGHKTEL

-648 EDVSLDGVLVCQMVE
+648 ENVPLDGILVCQMVE

-672 THDDLFGPTVTVG
+672 TRDDLFGPTVTVG
-685 LGGVLVEVLRDSAV
+685 LGGVLVEVLHDAAV
-699 RVPPFGEDQAHAM
+699 RVPPFGEDQARAM
-712 LAELRGRALLG
+712 LTELRGHALLE

-744 RMALELGDQIA
+744 RMALELGDSLS

-769 GAVALDALAAC
+769 GAVALDALAVC

>member
-10 TTDSRRARAI
+10 TTDSRRARVI
-20 ACGEHPA
+20 ACGEQPA
-27 QAVHGRPAGAGDLDV
+27 PAVHGRPAATDDLDV

-47 YAAVPDLDRFFRPE
+47 YAGVPDLDRFFRPE
-61 SVAVVGASDTEG
+61 RVAVVGASDAEG

-90 GARLHPVH
+90 GARLYPVH
-98 PTRESVFGIPCAP
+98 PTRESVFGIPC
-111 SVAALPEQ
+111 VAAVADLPEE

-126 LSDPL
+126 VSDPL
-131 PVIGELA
+131 PVIEELA
-138 EAKVKFAV
+138 ETKVKFAV

-157 EGAAAQE
+157 EGAAAQA
-164 RLAAAVARA
+164 RLAAAVERS
-173 DGLRLLGPN
+173 GLRLLGPN
-182 TNLNAFERFR
+182 TNLNAFEKFR

-208 QGRPLFSLQELGI
+208 QGRPVFTMQELGV

-233 DLETAD
+233 DLESAD

-244 AERPE
+244 AEQPE
-249 VGAIAAYVEGLKDGR
+249 VGAIACYVEGLKDGR
-264 AFLLAADRA
+264 SFLLAADRA

-329 TATLLAR
+329 TAALLAR
-336 ARRHRVPDSSASAP
+336 ARPP
-350 SAPASSAPGSA
+350 SAD
-361 MSSPAASSPAV
+361 
-372 SRPALPRPEGVV
+372 GVV

-392 GAHFADL
+392 GAHFSDL
-399 ATEAGLPLP
+399 ATEAGLSLP
-408 TLSEAKQAELHQW
+408 RLSPGKQAELHEW
-421 IPDYLSV
+421 IPEYLDVS
-428 ANPVD
+428 NPVD

-441 WRGPRILDA
+441 WRGRKIIDA
-450 ILDDPAVGVLI
+450 ILADPGVGVLI

-473 KLAQDLVA
+473 KLAQDLVD

-517 RTFANCITAVRAHL
+517 RTFSNCITAVRAHL
-531 DHTRFTAAYR
+531 EHARFSSFYR

-546 APRSPSPS
+546 APRTSSPS

-593 AAAVRAAS
+593 AASVRAAG

-611 SGASIAHKTEL
+611 SGAQLAHKTEL
-622 GLVKIGLTSASQI
+622 GLVKIGLTSASQV
-635 RDAYRELTDIARY
+635 RDAYRDLTDIARY
-648 EDVSLDGVLVCQMVE
+648 EDVPLDGVLVCQMVE
-663 RGVEMVVGV
+663 PGVEMVVGV
-672 THDDLFGPTVTVG
+672 TQDELFGPTVTVG

-699 RVPPFGEDQAHAM
+699 RVPPFGEDQARSM
-712 LAELRGRALLG
+712 LSELRGRALLD
-723 GVRGAPPADVD
+723 GVRGRPPADLD

-744 RMALELGDQIA
+744 RMALELDGELS
-755 ELDINPLMVLPRGQ
+755 ELDINPLMVLPRGR
-769 GAVALDALAAC
+769 GAVALDALAVC

>member
-20 ACGEHPA
+20 ACGEHPT
-27 QAVHGRPAGAGDLDV
+27 QVVHGRPAEAGDLDV

-47 YAAVPDLDRFFRPE
+47 HADVPDLDRFFRPE

-111 SVAALPEQ
+111 SVADLPEQ

-131 PVIGELA
+131 PVIDELA

-146 AFASGFAETGA
+146 AFASGFAETGE

-192 EDLDGPAIAL
+192 DDLDGPAIAL

-208 QGRPLFSLQELGI
+208 QGRPVFSLQELGI

-305 DAVVDAAMRQYGVIR
+305 DAVVDAAMRQFGVIR

-336 ARRHRVPDSSASAP
+336 ARRPRTPDSATPDSAT
-350 SAPASSAPGSA
+350 PGSA
-361 MSSPAASSPAV
+361 A
-372 SRPALPRPEGVV
+372 PRPEGVV

-531 DHTRFTAAYR
+531 DHTRFTSAYR

-554 FRKAQALMRPGQ
+554 FRKAKALMRPGQ

-611 SGASIAHKTEL
+611 SGARIAHKTEL

-699 RVPPFGEDQAHAM
+699 RVPPFAEDQAHAM
-712 LAELRGRALLG
+712 LAELRGRALLD

-744 RMALELGDQIA
+744 RMALELGDEIA

-769 GAVALDALAAC
+769 GAVALDALAVC

>member
-10 TTDSRRARAI
+10 TTDSRRARVI
-20 ACGEHPA
+20 ACGEQRPGP
-27 QAVHGRPAGAGDLDV
+27 AVHGRAADTGDTGDADALDV

-47 YAAVPDLDRFFRPE
+47 YADVPDLDRFFRPE
-61 SVAVVGASDTEG
+61 SVAVIGASDAEG

-80 RQLLAWSERV
+80 RQLLDWAGRV
-90 GARLHPVH
+90 GARVHPVH
-98 PTRESVFGIPCAP
+98 PTRPSVFGIACVPA
-111 SVAALPEQ
+111 VADLPEQ

-126 LSDPL
+126 VADPL
-131 PVIGELA
+131 PVIEELS
-138 EAKVKFAV
+138 EAKVRFAV
-146 AFASGFAETGA
+146 AFASGFAETGE
-157 EGAAAQE
+157 EGAAAQT
-164 RLAAAVARA
+164 RLAAAVRRS
-173 DGLRLLGPN
+173 GLRLLGPN
-182 TNLNAFERFR
+182 TNLNAFEHFR
-192 EDLDGPAIAL
+192 DDLAGPSIAL

-208 QGRPLFSLQELGI
+208 QGRPVFAAQELGI

-249 VGAIAAYVEGLKDGR
+249 VGAIACYVEGLKDGR

-273 ARRGVPVVAVKVGR
+273 ARRRVPVVAVKVGR
-287 TETGARTAASHTG
+287 TEAGARTAASHTG

-305 DAVVDAAMRQYGVIR
+305 DDVVDAALRQYGVIR

-329 TATLLAR
+329 TAALLAR
-336 ARRHRVPDSSASAP
+336 ARAP
-350 SAPASSAPGSA
+350 RAD
-361 MSSPAASSPAV
+361 
-372 SRPALPRPEGVV
+372 GVV

-392 GAHFADL
+392 GAHVADL
-399 ATEAGLPLP
+399 AAGLGLKLP
-408 TLSEAKQAELHQW
+408 VLSAARQAELHQW
-421 IPDYLSV
+421 IPEYLSV

-441 WRGPRILDA
+441 WRGRKIIDSILA
-450 ILDDPAVGVLI
+450 DPEVGVLI
-461 CPITGPFPPMSD
+461 CPITGPFPPLSD
-473 KLAQDLVA
+473 KLVQDLVD
-481 AAERTDK
+481 AAEATDK

-503 YRETLL
+503 YRDVLL

-517 RTFANCITAVRAHL
+517 RTVGNCLTAVRAYL
-531 DHTRFTAAYR
+531 DHHRFVSDYR

-546 APRSPSPS
+546 APRTPSPS
-554 FRKAQALMRPGQ
+554 YRKALALMRPGQ

-593 AAAVRAAS
+593 AAAVRAAG

-611 SGASIAHKTEL
+611 SGGQIAHKTEL
-622 GLVKIGLTSASQI
+622 GLVKIGLTSASQV

-648 EDVSLDGVLVCQMVE
+648 EGVALDGVLVCQMVE

-685 LGGVLVEVLRDSAV
+685 LGGVLVEVLHDAAV
-699 RVPPFGEDQAHAM
+699 RVPPFGEDQARDM
-712 LAELRGRALLG
+712 LAELRGRALLD
-723 GVRGAPPADVD
+723 GVRGRPPADLD

-744 RMALELGDQIA
+744 RMALELGDQLA
-755 ELDINPLMVLPRGQ
+755 ELDINPLMVLEQGQ
-769 GAVALDALAAC
+769 GAVALDALAVC

>member
-10 TTDSRRARAI
+10 TTDFRARVE
-20 ACGEHPA
+20 ACGETPRA
-27 QAVHGRPAGAGDLDV
+27 AVHSSAAPSADDAVPVDV

-47 YAAVPDLDRFFRPE
+47 HADVPDLDRFFRPE
-61 SVAVVGASDTEG
+61 SVAVIGASDAEG

-80 RQLLAWSERV
+80 RQLIAWAERV
-90 GARLHPVH
+90 GARIHPVH
-98 PTRESVFGIPCAP
+98 PSRTTVFGLACHA
-111 SVAALPEQ
+111 SVAELPEQ

-126 LSDPL
+126 VSDPL
-131 PVIGELA
+131 PVIEELA
-138 EAKVKFAV
+138 DTKVKFAV
-146 AFASGFAETGA
+146 AFASGFAETGGA
-157 EGAAAQE
+157 GAAAQE
-164 RLAAAVARA
+164 RLAAAVRRS
-173 DGLRLLGPN
+173 GLRLLGPN
-182 TNLNAFERFR
+182 TNLNAFEEFR
-192 EDLDGPAIAL
+192 DDLDGPAIAL

-208 QGRPLFSLQELGI
+208 QGRPLYTLQELGI

-233 DLETAD
+233 DLETSD

-249 VGAIAAYVEGLKDGR
+249 VGAIACYVEGLKDGR
-264 AFLLAADRA
+264 SFLLAADRA
-273 ARRGVPVVAVKVGR
+273 ARNGVPVVAVKVGR

-305 DAVVDAAMRQYGVIR
+305 DTVVDAAMRQFGVIR

-329 TATLLAR
+329 TAALLAR
-336 ARRHRVPDSSASAP
+336 ARRPKAD
-350 SAPASSAPGSA
+350 
-361 MSSPAASSPAV
+361 
-372 SRPALPRPEGVV
+372 GVV

-392 GAHFADL
+392 GAHFSDL
-399 ATEAGLPLP
+399 ATEAGLTLP
-408 TLSEAKQAELHQW
+408 ALSQAKQDELHQW
-421 IPDYLSV
+421 IPPYLNV

-441 WRGPRILDA
+441 WRGRKIIDA
-450 ILDDPAVGVLI
+450 ILADPEVGVLI

-473 KLAQDLVA
+473 KLAQDLVD
-481 AAERTDK
+481 AAEQTDK
-488 LVCVVWGSPVGTEAA
+488 LICVIWGSPVGTEDA
-503 YRETLL
+503 YRTTLL

-517 RTFANCITAVRAHL
+517 RTSGNCITAVRAYLGH
-531 DHTRFTAAYR
+531 HRFTAGYR
-541 SPFDE
+541 SPFED
-546 APRSPSPS
+546 APRTPSPS
-554 FRKAQALMRPGQ
+554 YRKAQALMRPGQ

-593 AAAVRAAS
+593 AAAVRAAG

-611 SGASIAHKTEL
+611 SGPQLGHKTEL

-648 EDVSLDGVLVCQMVE
+648 ENVPLDGILVCQMVE

-672 THDDLFGPTVTVG
+672 TQDDLFGPTVTVG
-685 LGGVLVEVLRDSAV
+685 LGGVLVEVLHDAAV
-699 RVPPFGEDQAHAM
+699 RVPPFGEDQARAM
-712 LAELRGRALLG
+712 LTELRGHALLE

-734 ALVEVVLRVQ
+734 ALVEVILRIQ
-744 RMALELGDQIA
+744 RMALEFGDELS

-769 GAVALDALAAC
+769 GAVALDALAIC

>member
-10 TTDSRRARAI
+10 TTDFRARVE
-20 ACGEHPA
+20 ACGETPRA
-27 QAVHGRPAGAGDLDV
+27 AVHSSAAPSADDAVPVDV

-47 YAAVPDLDRFFRPE
+47 HADVPDLDRFFRPE
-61 SVAVVGASDTEG
+61 SVAVIGASDAEG

-80 RQLLAWSERV
+80 RQLIAWAERV
-90 GARLHPVH
+90 GARIHPVH
-98 PTRESVFGIPCAP
+98 PTRPTVFGLACHA
-111 SVAALPEQ
+111 SVADLPEQ

-126 LSDPL
+126 VSDPL
-131 PVIGELA
+131 PVIEELA
-138 EAKVKFAV
+138 DTKVKFAV
-146 AFASGFAETGA
+146 AFASGFAETGGA
-157 EGAAAQE
+157 GAAAQE
-164 RLAAAVARA
+164 RLAAAVRRS
-173 DGLRLLGPN
+173 GLRLLGPN
-182 TNLNAFERFR
+182 TNLNAFEEFR
-192 EDLDGPAIAL
+192 DDLDGPAIAL

-208 QGRPLFSLQELGI
+208 QGRPVYTLQELGI

-233 DLETAD
+233 DLETSD

-244 AERPE
+244 AEQPE
-249 VGAIAAYVEGLKDGR
+249 VGAIACYVEGLKDGR
-264 AFLLAADRA
+264 SFLLAADRA
-273 ARRGVPVVAVKVGR
+273 ARNGVPVVAVKVGR

-305 DAVVDAAMRQYGVIR
+305 DTVVDAAMRQFGVIR

-329 TATLLAR
+329 TAALLAR
-336 ARRHRVPDSSASAP
+336 ARRPKAD
-350 SAPASSAPGSA
+350 
-361 MSSPAASSPAV
+361 
-372 SRPALPRPEGVV
+372 GVV

-392 GAHFADL
+392 GAHFSDL
-399 ATEAGLPLP
+399 ATEAGLTLP
-408 TLSEAKQAELHQW
+408 TLSQAKQDELHQW
-421 IPDYLSV
+421 IPPYLNV

-441 WRGPRILDA
+441 WRGRKIIDA
-450 ILDDPAVGVLI
+450 ILADPSVGVLI

-473 KLAQDLVA
+473 KLAQDLVD
-481 AAERTDK
+481 AAEQTDK
-488 LVCVVWGSPVGTEAA
+488 LICVIWGSPVGTEDA
-503 YRETLL
+503 YRTTLL

-517 RTFANCITAVRAHL
+517 RTFGNCITAVRAYLGH
-531 DHTRFTAAYR
+531 HRFTAGYR
-541 SPFDE
+541 SPFED
-546 APRSPSPS
+546 APRTPSPS
-554 FRKAQALMRPGQ
+554 YRKAQALMRPGQ

-593 AAAVRAAS
+593 AAAVRAAG

-611 SGASIAHKTEL
+611 SGPQLGHKTEL

-648 EDVSLDGVLVCQMVE
+648 ENVPLDGILVCQMVE

-672 THDDLFGPTVTVG
+672 TQDDLFGPTVTVG
-685 LGGVLVEVLRDSAV
+685 LGGVLVEVLHDAAV
-699 RVPPFGEDQAHAM
+699 RVPPFGEDQARAM
-712 LAELRGRALLG
+712 LTELRGHALLE

-734 ALVEVVLRVQ
+734 ALVEVILRIQ
-744 RMALELGDQIA
+744 RMALEFGDELS

-769 GAVALDALAAC
+769 GAVALDALAIC

>member
-10 TTDSRRARAI
+10 TTDFRARVV
-20 ACGEHPA
+20 ACGEQPA
-27 QAVHGRPAGAGDLDV
+27 PGAVHGRAAGEGDLDV

-47 YAAVPDLDRFFRPE
+47 YADVPDLDRFFRPE
-61 SVAVVGASDTEG
+61 SVAVIGASDAEG

-80 RQLLAWSERV
+80 RQLLDWAERV
-90 GARLHPVH
+90 GARIHPVH
-98 PTRESVFGIPCAP
+98 PTRDSVFGLPCVS
-111 SVAALPEQ
+111 SVADLPEQ

-126 LSDPL
+126 VGDPI
-131 PVIGELA
+131 PVIEELA
-138 EAKVKFAV
+138 ESKVKFAV
-146 AFASGFAETGA
+146 AFASGFAETG
-157 EGAAAQE
+157 EQGAAAQE
-164 RLAAAVARA
+164 RLAAAVKRS
-173 DGLRLLGPN
+173 GLRLLGPN

-208 QGRPLFSLQELGI
+208 QGRPVFTLQELGV

-233 DLETAD
+233 DLETSD

-249 VGAIAAYVEGLKDGR
+249 VGAIACYVEGLKDGR

-273 ARRGVPVVAVKVGR
+273 ARAGVPVVAVKVGR
-287 TETGARTAASHTG
+287 TEAGARMAASHTG

-305 DAVVDAAMRQYGVIR
+305 DDVVDAAMRQYGVIR
-320 VDGLDELQD
+320 VDGLDQLQD
-329 TATLLAR
+329 TAALLAR
-336 ARRHRVPDSSASAP
+336 ARRPQAD
-350 SAPASSAPGSA
+350 
-361 MSSPAASSPAV
+361 
-372 SRPALPRPEGVV
+372 GVV

-392 GAHFADL
+392 GAHFSDL
-399 ATEAGLPLP
+399 ATAAGLRLPPL
-408 TLSEAKQAELHQW
+408 SAAKQAELHEW
-421 IPDYLSV
+421 IPPYLNV

-441 WRGPRILDA
+441 WRGRKIIDA
-450 ILDDPAVGVLI
+450 ILDDPSVGVLI

-473 KLAQDLVA
+473 KLAQDLVD
-481 AAERTDK
+481 AAEQTDK
-488 LVCVVWGSPVGTEAA
+488 LVCVVWGSPLGTEAA

-509 GSSRVATF
+509 GSDRVATF
-517 RTFANCITAVRAHL
+517 RTFANCIGAVKAYLSH
-531 DHTRFTAAYR
+531 HRFTTGYR

-546 APRSPSPS
+546 APRVPSPS

-593 AAAVRAAS
+593 AAAVRAAG

-611 SGASIAHKTEL
+611 SGARLAHKTEL
-622 GLVKIGLTSASQI
+622 GLVKVGLTSASQI

-648 EDVSLDGVLVCQMVE
+648 EGVDLDGILVCQMVE

-672 THDDLFGPTVTVG
+672 GHDSLFGPTVTVG
-685 LGGVLVEVLRDSAV
+685 LGGVLVEVLGDSAV
-699 RVPPFGEDQAHAM
+699 RVPPFGEDQARDM
-712 LAELRGRALLG
+712 LGELRGRALLD
-723 GVRGAPPADVD
+723 GVRGGPPLDVD

-744 RMALELGDQIA
+744 RMALELGDEIA
-755 ELDINPLMVLPRGQ
+755 ELDINPIMVLPRGQ
-769 GAVALDALAAC
+769 GAVALDALAIC

>member
-20 ACGEHPA
+20 ACGERSGPV
-27 QAVHGRPAGAGDLDV
+27 VHGRPAQDGDLDV

-47 YAAVPDLDRFFRPE
+47 HAAVPDLDRFFRPR
-61 SVAVVGASDTEG
+61 SVAVIGASDAEG

-80 RQLLAWSERV
+80 RQLVDWAERV

-98 PTRESVFGIPCAP
+98 PSRPSVFGIPCSP
-111 SVAALPEQ
+111 SVAGLPEQ
-119 VDLAVLL
+119 VDLAVVLVG
-126 LSDPL
+126 DPL
-131 PVIGELA
+131 PVIEELA
-138 EAKVKFAV
+138 EAKTRFAV
-146 AFASGFAETGA
+146 VFASGFAETGP
-157 EGAAAQE
+157 EGEAAQR
-164 RLAAAVARA
+164 RLAAAVEQS
-173 DGLRLLGPN
+173 GLRLLGPN

-192 EDLDGPAIAL
+192 DDLQGPAIAL

-208 QGRPLFSLQELGI
+208 QGRPVFALQELGI

-233 DLETAD
+233 DLDSAA
-239 FISYF
+239 FLSWF
-244 AERPE
+244 AEQPE
-249 VGAIAAYVEGLKDGR
+249 VGAIACYLEGLKDGR
-264 AFLLAADRA
+264 SFLLAADRA

-305 DAVVDAAMRQYGVIR
+305 DAVVDAALRQYGVIR

-329 TATLLAR
+329 TAALLAR
-336 ARRHRVPDSSASAP
+336 ARP
-350 SAPASSAPGSA
+350 
-361 MSSPAASSPAV
+361 
-372 SRPALPRPEGVV
+372 PRADGVV

-392 GAHFADL
+392 GAHVADL
-399 ATEAGLPLP
+399 ATAAGLSLP
-408 TLSEAKQAELHQW
+408 VLSEARQAELHQW
-421 IPDYLSV
+421 IPEYLSV

-441 WRGPRILDA
+441 ERGRKIIDA
-450 ILDDPAVGVLI
+450 ILGDPAVGVLI
-461 CPITGPFPPMSD
+461 CPVTGPFPPLSD
-473 KLAQDLVA
+473 RLVRDLVD
-481 AAERTDK
+481 AAEQTDK
-488 LVCVVWGSPVGTEAA
+488 LVCVVWGSPVGTEPA
-503 YRETLL
+503 YREVLL

-517 RTFANCITAVRAHL
+517 RTVGNCLTAVRAYLAH
-531 DHTRFTAAYR
+531 HRFTAGYR

-546 APRSPSPS
+546 APRTPSPS
-554 FRKAQALMRPGQ
+554 YRKAQALMQPGR

-593 AAAVRAAS
+593 AAAVRAAG

-611 SGASIAHKTEL
+611 SGARIAHKTEL
-622 GLVKIGLTSASQI
+622 GLVKVGLTSASQV

-648 EDVSLDGVLVCQMVE
+648 EDVALDGVLVCQMVE
-663 RGVEMVVGV
+663 QGVEMVVGV
-672 THDDLFGPTVTVG
+672 AHDDLFGPTVTVG
-685 LGGVLVEVLRDSAV
+685 LGGVLVEVLRDTAV
-699 RVPPFGEDQAHAM
+699 GVPPFGEEQARGM
-712 LAELRGRALLG
+712 LAGLRGRALLD
-723 GVRGAPPADVD
+723 GVRGRPAADQD

-744 RMALELGDQIA
+744 RMALELGGQLA
-755 ELDINPLMVLPRGQ
+755 ELDINPLMVLPQGQ
-769 GAVALDALAAC
+769 GAVALDALAVC

>member
-10 TTDSRRARAI
+10 TTDPRPARVV
-20 ACGEHPA
+20 ACGERPA
-27 QAVHGRPAGAGDLDV
+27 PAVHGTTHGPDSTLDLDV

-47 YAAVPDLDRFFRPE
+47 HADVPDLDRFFRPE
-61 SVAVVGASDTEG
+61 SVAVVGASDAEG

-80 RQLLAWSERV
+80 RQLLAWAERV
-90 GARLHPVH
+90 GARIHPVH
-98 PTRESVFGIPCAP
+98 PTRESVFGLPCVP
-111 SVAALPEQ
+111 SVAELPEQ

-126 LSDPL
+126 VGDPL
-131 PVIGELA
+131 PVVEQLA
-138 EAKVKFAV
+138 EVKVKFAV
-146 AFASGFAETGA
+146 AFASGFAETGQ
-157 EGAAAQE
+157 EGAAAQA
-164 RLAAAVARA
+164 RLAAAVERS
-173 DGLRLLGPN
+173 GIRLLGPN
-182 TNLNAFERFR
+182 TNLNAFEKFR
-192 EDLDGPAIAL
+192 DDLDGPAIAL

-208 QGRPLFSLQELGI
+208 QGRPVFALQELGV

-239 FISYF
+239 FLSYF
-244 AERPE
+244 AHRPE
-249 VGAIAAYVEGLKDGR
+249 VGAIACYVEGLKDGR
-264 AFLLAADRA
+264 SFLLAADHA
-273 ARRGVPVVAVKVGR
+273 ARQGVPVVAVKVGR
-287 TETGARTAASHTG
+287 TETGAKMAASHTG

-305 DAVVDAAMRQYGVIR
+305 DTVVDAAMRQFGVIR

-329 TATLLAR
+329 TAALLAR
-336 ARRHRVPDSSASAP
+336 ARKPQAD
-350 SAPASSAPGSA
+350 
-361 MSSPAASSPAV
+361 
-372 SRPALPRPEGVV
+372 GVV

-392 GAHFADL
+392 GAHFSDL
-399 ATEAGLPLP
+399 ATEAGLHLP
-408 TLSEAKQAELHQW
+408 TLSETKQDELHEW
-421 IPDYLSV
+421 IPSYLNV

-441 WRGPRILDA
+441 WRGPKIIEA
-450 ILDDPAVGVLI
+450 ILDDPDVGVLI

-473 KLAQDLVA
+473 KLAQDLVD

-517 RTFANCITAVRAHL
+517 RTFANCITAVRAYL
-531 DHTRFTAAYR
+531 DHHRFTDGYR
-541 SPFDE
+541 SPFED
-546 APRSPSPS
+546 APRTPSPS
-554 FRKAQALMRPGQ
+554 YRKAQALMRPGK

-593 AAAVRAAS
+593 AAAVRAAGT
-601 LVGYP
+601 VGYP

-611 SGASIAHKTEL
+611 SGAHLAHKTEL
-622 GLVKIGLTSASQI
+622 GLVKVGLTSASQV

-648 EDVSLDGVLVCQMVE
+648 EGIDLDGVLVCQMVE

-672 THDDLFGPTVTVG
+672 TQDELFGPTVTVG
-685 LGGVLVEVLRDSAV
+685 LGGVLVEVLQDAAV
-699 RVPPFGEDQAHAM
+699 RVPPFGEDQARAM
-712 LAELRGRALLG
+712 LSELRGRALLD
-723 GVRGAPPADVD
+723 GVRGAPPVDVD

-744 RMALELGDQIA
+744 RMALELGDELA

-769 GAVALDALAAC
+769 G
-780 R
+780 

>member
-10 TTDSRRARAI
+10 TTDFRARVE
-20 ACGEHPA
+20 ACGETPRT
-27 QAVHGRPAGAGDLDV
+27 AVHSSAAPSADDAIPVDV

-47 YAAVPDLDRFFRPE
+47 HADVPDLDRFFRPE
-61 SVAVVGASDTEG
+61 SVAVVGASDAEG

-80 RQLLAWSERV
+80 RQLIAWAERV
-90 GARLHPVH
+90 GARIHPVH
-98 PTRESVFGIPCAP
+98 PTRATVFGRACHPC
-111 SVAALPEQ
+111 VADLPEQ

-126 LSDPL
+126 VSDPL
-131 PVIGELA
+131 PVIEELA
-138 EAKVKFAV
+138 DTKVKFAV
-146 AFASGFAETGA
+146 AFASGFAETGDA
-157 EGAAAQE
+157 GAAAQE
-164 RLAAAVARA
+164 RLAAAVRRS
-173 DGLRLLGPN
+173 GLRLLGPN
-182 TNLNAFERFR
+182 TNLNAFEEFR
-192 EDLDGPAIAL
+192 HDLDGPAIAL

-208 QGRPLFSLQELGI
+208 QGRPVYTLQELGI

-244 AERPE
+244 AEQPE

-264 AFLLAADRA
+264 SFLLAADRA
-273 ARRGVPVVAVKVGR
+273 ARNGVPVVAVKVGR
-287 TETGARTAASHTG
+287 TETGARMAASHTG

-305 DAVVDAAMRQYGVIR
+305 DTVVDAAMRQFGVIR

-329 TATLLAR
+329 TAALLAR
-336 ARRHRVPDSSASAP
+336 ARRPQAD
-350 SAPASSAPGSA
+350 
-361 MSSPAASSPAV
+361 
-372 SRPALPRPEGVV
+372 GVV

-392 GAHFADL
+392 GAHFSDL
-399 ATEAGLPLP
+399 ATEAGLTLP
-408 TLSEAKQAELHQW
+408 TLSQAKQDELHQW
-421 IPDYLSV
+421 IPPYLNV

-441 WRGPRILDA
+441 WRGRKIIDA
-450 ILDDPAVGVLI
+450 ILADPSVGVLI

-473 KLAQDLVA
+473 RLAQDLA
-481 AAERTDK
+481 DAAERTDK
-488 LVCVVWGSPVGTEAA
+488 LICVIWGSPVGTEDA
-503 YRETLL
+503 YRTTLL

-517 RTFANCITAVRAHL
+517 RTFGNCITAVRAYLGH
-531 DHTRFTAAYR
+531 HRFTTGYR
-541 SPFDE
+541 SPFDD
-546 APRSPSPS
+546 APRTPSPS
-554 FRKAQALMRPGQ
+554 YRKAQALMRPGQ

-593 AAAVRAAS
+593 AAAVRAAG

-611 SGASIAHKTEL
+611 SGPQLGHKTEL

-648 EDVSLDGVLVCQMVE
+648 ENVPLDGILVCQMVE

-672 THDDLFGPTVTVG
+672 TQDDLFGPTVTVG
-685 LGGVLVEVLRDSAV
+685 LGGVLVEVLHDAAV
-699 RVPPFGEDQAHAM
+699 RVPPFGEDQARAM
-712 LAELRGRALLG
+712 LTELRGHALLE

-734 ALVEVVLRVQ
+734 ALVEVVLRIQ
-744 RMALELGDQIA
+744 RMALEFGGELS

-769 GAVALDALAAC
+769 GAVALDALAIC

>member
-10 TTDSRRARAI
+10 TTDFRARVE
-20 ACGEHPA
+20 ACGESPRT
-27 QAVHGRPAGAGDLDV
+27 AVHSSAAPSADDAVAVDV

-47 YAAVPDLDRFFRPE
+47 HADVPDLDRFFRPE
-61 SVAVVGASDTEG
+61 SVAVIGASDAEG

-80 RQLLAWSERV
+80 RQLIAWAERV
-90 GARLHPVH
+90 GARIHPVH
-98 PTRESVFGIPCAP
+98 PTRPTVFGLTCHA
-111 SVAALPEQ
+111 SVADLPEQ

-126 LSDPL
+126 VADPL
-131 PVIGELA
+131 PVIEELA
-138 EAKVKFAV
+138 ETKVKFAV
-146 AFASGFAETGA
+146 AFASGFAETGDA
-157 EGAAAQE
+157 GAAAQD
-164 RLAAAVARA
+164 RLGAAVQRS
-173 DGLRLLGPN
+173 GLRLLGPN
-182 TNLNAFERFR
+182 TNLNAFEEFR
-192 EDLDGPAIAL
+192 DDLDGPAIAL

-208 QGRPLFSLQELGI
+208 QGRPVYTLQELGI

-233 DLETAD
+233 DLETSD

-244 AERPE
+244 AEQPE
-249 VGAIAAYVEGLKDGR
+249 VGAIACYVEGLKDGR
-264 AFLLAADRA
+264 SFLLAADRA
-273 ARRGVPVVAVKVGR
+273 ARNGVPVVAVKVGR
-287 TETGARTAASHTG
+287 TETGARMAASHTG

-305 DAVVDAAMRQYGVIR
+305 DTVVDAAMRQFGVIR

-329 TATLLAR
+329 TAALLAR
-336 ARRHRVPDSSASAP
+336 ARKPQAD
-350 SAPASSAPGSA
+350 
-361 MSSPAASSPAV
+361 
-372 SRPALPRPEGVV
+372 GVV

-392 GAHFADL
+392 GAHFSDL
-399 ATEAGLPLP
+399 ATEAGLTLP
-408 TLSEAKQAELHQW
+408 TLSEAKQQELHQW
-421 IPDYLSV
+421 IPEYLNV

-441 WRGPRILDA
+441 WRGRKIIDA
-450 ILDDPAVGVLI
+450 ILADPSVGVLI

-473 KLAQDLVA
+473 KLAQDLVD
-481 AAERTDK
+481 AAEASDK
-488 LVCVVWGSPVGTEAA
+488 LVCVIWGSPVGTEDA
-503 YRETLL
+503 YRTTLL

-517 RTFANCITAVRAHL
+517 RTFGNCITAVRAYLGH
-531 DHTRFTAAYR
+531 HRFTAGYR
-541 SPFDE
+541 SPFED
-546 APRSPSPS
+546 APRTPSPS
-554 FRKAQALMRPGQ
+554 YRKAQALMRPGQ

-593 AAAVRAAS
+593 AAAVRAAG

-611 SGASIAHKTEL
+611 SGPQLGHKTEL

-648 EDVSLDGVLVCQMVE
+648 ENVPLDGILVCQMVE

-672 THDDLFGPTVTVG
+672 TQDDLFGPTVTVG
-685 LGGVLVEVLRDSAV
+685 LGGVLVEVLHDAAV
-699 RVPPFGEDQAHAM
+699 RVPPFGEDQARAM
-712 LAELRGRALLG
+712 LTELRGHALLE

-734 ALVEVVLRVQ
+734 ALVEVVLRIQ
-744 RMALELGDQIA
+744 RMALELGDELS

-769 GAVALDALAAC
+769 GAVALDALAIC

>member
-10 TTDSRRARAI
+10 TTDLRARVV
-20 ACGEHPA
+20 ACGEQPRN
-27 QAVHGRPAGAGDLDV
+27 AVHDTAAITATAGDLDV

-47 YAAVPDLDRFFRPE
+47 YAPVPDLDRFFRPG
-61 SVAVVGASDTEG
+61 SVAVVGASDADG

-80 RQLLAWSERV
+80 RQLIAWAERV

-98 PTRESVFGIPCAP
+98 PSRSAVFGLPCVP
-111 SVAALPEQ
+111 SVADLPEQ

-126 LSDPL
+126 VGDPL
-131 PVIGELA
+131 PVIEELA
-138 EAKVKFAV
+138 QAKVKFAV
-146 AFASGFAETGA
+146 AFASGFAETGE
-157 EGAAAQE
+157 EGAAAQR
-164 RLAAAVARA
+164 RLAAAVERS
-173 DGLRLLGPN
+173 GLRLLGPN
-182 TNLNAFERFR
+182 TNLNAFEKFR
-192 EDLDGPAIAL
+192 DDLEGPAIAL

-208 QGRPLFSLQELGI
+208 QGRPVFTMQELGV

-244 AERPE
+244 AGRPE
-249 VGAIAAYVEGLKDGR
+249 VGAIACYVEGLKDGR
-264 AFLLAADRA
+264 SFLLAADRA
-273 ARRGVPVVAVKVGR
+273 ARSGVPVVAVKVGR

-305 DAVVDAAMRQYGVIR
+305 DQVVDAAMRQYGVIR

-329 TATLLAR
+329 TAALLAR
-336 ARRHRVPDSSASAP
+336 ARK
-350 SAPASSAPGSA
+350 
-361 MSSPAASSPAV
+361 
-372 SRPALPRPEGVV
+372 PRADGVV

-392 GAHFADL
+392 GAHFSDL
-399 ATEAGLPLP
+399 ATAAGLRLP
-408 TLSEAKQAELHQW
+408 ALSEAKQAELHQW
-421 IPDYLSV
+421 IPQYLNV

-441 WRGPRILDA
+441 WRGRKIVDA
-450 ILDDPAVGVLI
+450 ILDDPGIGVLI

-473 KLAQDLVA
+473 KLAQDLVD
-481 AAERTDK
+481 AAETTDK
-488 LVCVVWGSPVGTEAA
+488 LVCVVWGSPVGTEEA
-503 YRETLL
+503 YRTTLL

-517 RTFANCITAVRAHL
+517 RTFGNCITAVKAYL
-531 DHTRFTAAYR
+531 DHHRFTTGYR

-546 APRSPSPS
+546 APRTLSPS
-554 FRKAQALMRPGQ
+554 FRKAQALLRPGHR
-566 QLSEHAAKQLL
+566 LSEHAAKQLL

-593 AAAVRAAS
+593 AAAVRAAG

-611 SGASIAHKTEL
+611 SAPRLAHKTEL
-622 GLVKIGLTSASQI
+622 GLVKIGLTSASQV

-648 EDVSLDGVLVCQMVE
+648 ESIELDGILVCQMVE

-672 THDDLFGPTVTVG
+672 TQDALFGPTVTVG
-685 LGGVLVEVLRDSAV
+685 LGGVLVEVLQDAAV
-699 RVPPFGEDQAHAM
+699 RVPPFGEDQARSM
-712 LAELRGRALLG
+712 LAELRGRALLD
-723 GVRGAPPADVD
+723 GVRGGPPVDVD

-744 RMALELGDQIA
+744 RMALELGADLS

-769 GAVALDALAAC
+769 GAVALDALAVC